1 MAKNDTAIML
11 ITSIIILL
19 RIESADHSD
28 LSKMCN
34 TSDAVLIM
42 GFTRKAKR
50 LLYIH
55 LCFHIFDPIIDIKI
69 FKCLLITELLCLIA
83 MT

>member
-11 ITSIIILL
+11 ITSIVILVTT
-19 RIESADHSD
+19 ESADHSD

-34 TSDAVLIM
+34 TSNAVLIM
-42 GFTRKAKR
+42 GFTTNQAKR

-69 FKCLLITELLCLIA
+69 FKR
-83 MT
+83 